1 MIGDLMHDWTL
12 VRIGFDWPE
21 ARVTI
26 EFEDLTFE
34 VRSLIAEGVRDL
46 RVPKAN
52 EWGPSVSVNEVSEAE
67 AEHGQ
72 GRCLRIEMQ
81 SGDVIQILAEKIA
94 FLKDQKL

>member
-1 MIGDLMHDWTL
+1 MHDWTL
-12 VRIGFDWPE
+12 VRIWFDWQH

-26 EFEDLTFE
+26 DLEDLSFT
-34 VRSLIAEGVRDL
+34 VRTLVAEGVREL

-52 EWGPSVSVNEVSEAE
+52 EWGPSVSVNQVAEDE

-81 SGDVIQILAEKIA
+81 SGDVIQLVAERIA
-94 FLKDQKL
+94 LSAQ

>member
-1 MIGDLMHDWTL
+1 MHDWTL
-12 VRIGFDWPE
+12 VRIRLDWRD

-26 EFEDLTFE
+26 ELEDSTFT
-34 VRSLIAEGVRDL
+34 VRRLIAEGVREL

-52 EWGPSVSVNEVSEAE
+52 EWGPSVSVNEVSEIE

-81 SGDVIQILAEKIA
+81 SGDVIQIVAERIA
-94 FLKDQKL
+94 LPA

>member
-1 MIGDLMHDWTL
+1 MHDWTL
-12 VRIGFDWPE
+12 VRIGFDWRD

-26 EFEDLTFE
+26 ELEDSTFT
-34 VRSLIAEGVRDL
+34 VRTLIAEGVREL

-52 EWGPSVSVNEVSEAE
+52 EWGPSVSVNEVSEVE

-81 SGDVIQILAEKIA
+81 SGDVIQIVAERIA
-94 FLKDQKL
+94 LPAQ